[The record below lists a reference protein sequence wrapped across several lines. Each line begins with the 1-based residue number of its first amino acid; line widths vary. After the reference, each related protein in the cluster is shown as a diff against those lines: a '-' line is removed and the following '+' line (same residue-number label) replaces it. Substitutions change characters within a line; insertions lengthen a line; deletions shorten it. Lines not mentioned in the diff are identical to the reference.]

1 MELQPYLIPYTT
13 IISSTDMSVAE
24 ESILDICSMVRKL
37 AGKFF
42 TWIIN
47 QIKKVLTK
55 LGILKE
61 KAPKSEAN
69 AIAAKQM
76 PHLDKALA
84 LSTEILQSITLG
96 YTQFKLHPIR
106 TSKTTA
112 LRESADKVE
121 QKVSAA
127 RAEVAIVQD
136 IGNGKLYIAPGSFDR
151 EIERCKATL
160 QAAENCQEKVMKYFD
175 ELTKSGDAEFKAA
188 ATQDISKFNA
198 AVTDFVSFYTVLTNM
213 MLMIQL
219 GNQQQAK

>member
-1 MELQPYLIPYTT
+1 M
-13 IISSTDMSVAE
+13 
-24 ESILDICSMVRKL
+24 
-37 AGKFF
+37 
-42 TWIIN
+42 
-47 QIKKVLTK
+47 KKILTK

-84 LSTEILQSITLG
+84 LSSEILQAITLG

-112 LRESADKVE
+112 LRESAEKVK

-151 EIERCKATL
+151 EIERCKAIL

-175 ELTKSGDAEFKAA
+175 ELTKSGDAEFKAT

-198 AVTDFVSFYTVLTNM
+198 AVTDFVSFYTILTNM

-219 GNQQQAK
+219 GNQQAS